1 MTVQRRHVAAAGLA
15 AAAALGVPRLAGAQP
30 PATVVRVLSTT
41 DRVAAQGLIDDFE
54 LRHAGHRV
62 DYVELNSADLYERVS
77 AALRGGRAEADI
89 AWSSAMDLQIKLVND
104 GAAERHVSPH
114 ADALPRWAVW
124 KHEAYGT
131 GVEPVGLLV
140 RRDWAEREGPP
151 RTHAALAERL
161 AADPKGLAGRVAT
174 YDIARA
180 GLGYLL
186 AAQDLMAHPQH
197 WDLLRALGRC
207 GAKLHTETRAMLEQ
221 VARGDAVLAYNVLGS
236 YAQAFARQ
244 RTDVEVAYFSDYTLV
259 ASRVAFVVRGAPHA
273 AAARRWLD
281 HLLSPDGQRALARS
295 GGQFPIRADV
305 AAGAPEHPPV
315 LGVAARPISLGPG
328 LLAHLDASKREALLR
343 RWRAAFS
350 PS

>member
-15 AAAALGVPRLAGAQP
+15 AAAALGAPRAGRAQS
-30 PATVVRVLSTT
+30 ATVVRVLSTT

-62 DYVELNSADLYERVS
+62 DYVELNSAGLYERVS
-77 AALRGGRAEADI
+77 GALRDGRPDADV

-104 GAAERHVSPH
+104 GAAERHVSRH

-140 RRDWAEREGPP
+140 RRDWAGREGPP

-161 AADPKGLAGRVAT
+161 AADPKGLAGRVTT

-197 WDLLRALGRC
+197 WELLRALGRC
-207 GAKLHTETRAMLEQ
+207 GARLHTETRAMLEQ
-221 VARGDAVLAYNVLGS
+221 VARSDAVLAYNVLGS

-244 RTDVEVAYFSDYTLV
+244 RPDVEVAYFSDYTLV
-259 ASRVAFVVRGAPHA
+259 ASRVAFVVRGAPQPQ
-273 AAARRWLD
+273 AARRWLD

-295 GGQFPIRADV
+295 GAQFPIRADV
-305 AAGAPEHPPV
+305 AAGALEQPPV
-315 LGVAARPISLGPG
+315 LGTAARPISLGPG
-328 LLAHLDASKREALLR
+328 LLAHLDTSKREALLR